1 VANKVKAKSAHP
13 VTPSA
18 ASVVAVV
25 VAVVNA
31 LRMVIKQ
38 PLQSAMSR
46 ETRDARKAALKGAMV
61 VLSAIVALMKTAT
74 MPRWSK
80 TPQPLSV
87 LTPS

>member
-1 VANKVKAKSAHP
+1 MPPVANKVKAKSAHP

-31 LRMVIKQ
+31 LRMPIKQ
-38 PLQSAMSR
+38 LLQSAMSR
-46 ETRDARKAALKGAMV
+46 ATRAVRKAGQKDAMLA
-61 VLSAIVALMKTAT
+61 LSATVALMKTAT
-74 MPRWSK
+74 MPQWSK

-87 LTPS
+87 

>member
-1 VANKVKAKSAHP
+1 VANKVKAKNAHP

-18 ASVVAVV
+18 AIVAAVA

-31 LRMVIKQ
+31 LRMLIKQ

-46 ETRDARKAALKGAMV
+46 ATMVARKAVQKDAMLA
-61 VLSAIVALMKTAT
+61 LSAIVALTKTAT

-80 TPQPLSV
+80 TRQPLSV
-87 LTPS
+87 